1 MLESLNRYWD
11 WDATLDARGLS
22 AVKELLRQTGPGEG
36 ALVRGLGNTLEDMIS
51 RRYAE
56 QWIARKESEQQTK
69 RERLE
74 ARQHWWTRGIAIVA
88 LIVSILPWLFP
99 NK

>member
-1 MLESLNRYWD
+1 MLESVDRH
-11 WDATLDARGLS
+11 WDAILDARGLS
-22 AVKELLRQTGPGEG
+22 AVKELLTQTGPGET
-36 ALVRGLGNTLEDMIS
+36 ALVRGLGNTLEDMIP

-56 QWIARKESEQQTK
+56 QWIAQKESEQQTT

-74 ARQHWWTRGIAIVA
+74 ARQHWWTRAIAIAA
-88 LIVSILPWLFP
+88 LIMSILPWLFP